1 MVRYSSD
8 WNSLSAMVSTSWLL
22 SHGWREAG
30 YSPPLFNKYIL
41 SVTAS
46 LYMFHWT
53 MTVPMSCIMSI
64 LNGEAGF
71 ILEIIVCNGLHKLTF
86 ESWISLQLHCSN
98 VSLWVYWK
106 VRYSS
111 VKCTH
116 WTLALC
122 PHLLLLLDTIKHNYR
137 EKQVVCGAKNCGV
150 LNLRA
155 FKPQTP
161 SGKTDCPPGM
171 AA

>member
-1 MVRYSSD
+1 M
-8 WNSLSAMVSTSWLL
+8 LSNPKPRQ
-22 SHGWREAG
+22 G
-30 YSPPLFNKYIL
+30 
-41 SVTAS
+41 
-46 LYMFHWT
+46 
-53 MTVPMSCIMSI
+53 
-64 LNGEAGF
+64 
-71 ILEIIVCNGLHKLTF
+71 KLTAHWLKGGVW
-86 ESWISLQLHCSN
+86 EKLNLSRKHPLQQQHGGDRPTKNELSGSRSGHSMGLCGPPTFRPSIATI
-98 VSLWVYWK
+98 
-106 VRYSS
+106 
-111 VKCTH
+111 KCTH